1 MIEKRIDKIEAA
13 ELFPPLQSKMNK
25 GDAGRVLVICG
36 SYDPKGLSMCGAAY
50 FAAKAAYRCGAGI
63 VEIFTPRENY
73 AALAELVP
81 EAVFSLYG
89 YDESPESVSKRLAS
103 EIAKS
108 DAVILGCGLGKSDM
122 ALSLTRTALSCVKC
136 PLVIDADGLN
146 ILAESSDLW
155 SLLGSEQRKRTVVTP
170 HPGEMS
176 RLTGK
181 GIPEIVA
188 AISETAVDFAKEK
201 QIVCLLKDH
210 NTAVSDGET
219 VYINQSGNPGMAS
232 AGMGDVL
239 AGIIGALLARL
250 SRKPEIVTPEK
261 FLLSVAVATF
271 VHGRAGDLAAEKT
284 GQYSL
289 NSSDL
294 LAEIPSV
301 IADFLDK
308 NNKNQKK

>member
-1 MIEKRIDKIEAA
+1 MIEIVINENEAA
-13 ELFPPLQSKMNK
+13 EIFPPLQSKMNK

-73 AALAELVP
+73 AALSTLVP

-89 YDESPESVSKRLAS
+89 YEESPDSVSKRLAS

-122 ALSLTRTALSCVKC
+122 ALSLTRTALSSVKC
-136 PLVIDADGLN
+136 PFVIDADGLN
-146 ILAESSDLW
+146 ILAENRELW
-155 SLLGSEQRKRTVVTP
+155 ALLDGEQRKRTVITP

-188 AISETAVDFAKEK
+188 AIPDTAVDFAGEK
-201 QIVCLLKDH
+201 QLICLLKDH
-210 NTAVSDGET
+210 NTAVSDGES

-239 AGIIGALLARL
+239 AGIIGALLAQGVPQFDSAKSGVYL
-250 SRKPEIVTPEK
+250 
-261 FLLSVAVATF
+261 
-271 VHGRAGDLAAEKT
+271 HGRAGDKAVEN
-284 GQYSL
+284 GSL
-289 NSSDL
+289 HSL
-294 LAEIPSV
+294 LARD
-301 IADFLDK
+301 IADNIFRAF
-308 NNKNQKK
+308 

>member
-146 ILAESSDLW
+146 ICINRVLHKTFISV
-155 SLLGSEQRKRTVVTP
+155 SE
-170 HPGEMS
+170 
-176 RLTGK
+176 K
-181 GIPEIVA
+181 GTRAGA
-188 AISETAVDFAKEK
+188 ATAVEMVAE
-201 QIVCLLKDH
+201 
-210 NTAVSDGET
+210 
-219 VYINQSGNPGMAS
+219 
-232 AGMGDVL
+232 
-239 AGIIGALLARL
+239 GALLIEDY
-250 SRKPEIVTPEK
+250 KTVTLDRP
-261 FLLSVAVATF
+261 F
-271 VHGRAGDLAAEKT
+271 VYMLIDCQTNLPFFIGTMMDVG
-284 GQYSL
+284 
-289 NSSDL
+289 
-294 LAEIPSV
+294 
-301 IADFLDK
+301 
-308 NNKNQKK
+308 